1 MFFGLNNDFIKEN
14 YIISKKNIDGLKS
27 IVYIDKNDKIDRNNL
42 YDNILYNILLE
53 VWGFLENKVYEVIVD
68 NYMIIP
74 ENMKN
79 L

>member
-53 VWGFLENKVYEVIVD
+53 V
-68 NYMIIP
+68 
-74 ENMKN
+74 
-79 L
+79 